1 MDERNANST
10 GATEVPFL
18 LGTVFH
24 QSSLRDK
31 DVFSGVSVDQ
41 QKACLH
47 SPSRVPNLQQMGV
60 RSPKGARKDHTTSHH
75 TQNDDSFSSGSNT
88 YPFVGLTIH

>member
-1 MDERNANST
+1 MMSNTPHNKSVPEGFCPLMSATSILGSQQSEQHKIIKKSFVLLWRKST

-31 DVFSGVSVDQ
+31 DVFSGVSVEQ
-41 QKACLH
+41 QKAK
-47 SPSRVPNLQQMGV
+47 GV
-60 RSPKGARKDHTTSHH
+60 
-75 TQNDDSFSSGSNT
+75 SS
-88 YPFVGLTIH
+88 

>member
-1 MDERNANST
+1 MGWGGEGVDERNANST

-31 DVFSGVSVDQ
+31 DVFSGVSVEQ
-41 QKACLH
+41 QK
-47 SPSRVPNLQQMGV
+47 GV
-60 RSPKGARKDHTTSHH
+60 
-75 TQNDDSFSSGSNT
+75 SS
-88 YPFVGLTIH
+88 